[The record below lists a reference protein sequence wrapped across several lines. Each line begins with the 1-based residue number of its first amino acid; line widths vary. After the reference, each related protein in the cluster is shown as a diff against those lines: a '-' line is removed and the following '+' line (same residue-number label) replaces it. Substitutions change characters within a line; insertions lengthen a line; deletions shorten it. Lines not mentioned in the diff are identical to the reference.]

1 MAKKSFWNSPS
12 KYGTYDGPRGN
23 PDQWSKIVDA
33 ALENSDTG
41 KTIAMQGTN
50 PQAFSVLGL
59 LPSASAIEIKRTY
72 RTLVKEHHP
81 DKGGDRDRFEQIVSA
96 YRILVGLTRQSN
108 EDLDPPE
115 SPAPKRRT
123 STEPHFENS
132 STDVVNLIIPQLLT
146 EIDESELESYLFDD
160 TIGAQEKKD
169 GRHLTL
175 QMKSN
180 SFFVRNKKGD
190 VSTCAPEFENSIRV
204 IGKDLLLDGEHIKNK
219 FYAWDLLEYE
229 GEDLRSLSYLDR
241 YNKLVSLNL
250 DSSVVEVVKLVTGS
264 YDKKILFERLRKT
277 GKEGIVFKRLNAKF
291 SEGKGDDQ
299 FKFKFYAEASV
310 IVIAGRPGK
319 ASIGMEVINSAGIRE
334 FVGYCSCSR
343 FPLPAVGSIAE
354 IKYLYAY
361 PGGCLY
367 QPAFKD
373 LRDDVS
379 LEECRTSQL
388 KYKSVEV

>member
-1 MAKKSFWNSPS
+1 MAKKSFWNSES
-12 KYGTYDGPRGN
+12 KYGTYEGPRGN
-23 PDQWSKIVDA
+23 PEQWSKIFDA
-33 ALENSDTG
+33 AFEGSDTV

-50 PQAFSVLGL
+50 HHAFSVLGL
-59 LPSASAIEIKRTY
+59 LPSASEIEIKRTY

-81 DKGGDRDRFEQIVSA
+81 DKGGDRERFEQIVSA
-96 YRILVGLTRQSN
+96 YRIITGLTIQRN
-108 EDLDPPE
+108 PEDDPLTP
-115 SPAPKRRT
+115 RR
-123 STEPHFENS
+123 SRTEPHFENS
-132 STDVVNLIIPQLLT
+132 STSDLTDLIIPQLLT
-146 EIDESELESYLFDD
+146 EIEESELERYLFDD
-160 TIGAQEKKD
+160 AFGVQEKKD

-373 LRDDVS
+373 LRDDVD
-379 LEECRTSQL
+379 LNECTTAKL
-388 KYKSVEV
+388 KYKSIEV